1 MVNRE
6 VNKRFHEIT
15 KALRKYGFGK
25 FLNKTVKEKIIPSK
39 DYEYEI
45 LLDTELPKNLR
56 MMFQEFGNQFHQIR
70 SIVKYQ
76 TRYGWRK
83 NSQRV

>member
-39 DYEYEI
+39 DDEYEI
-45 LLDTELPKNLR
+45 C
-56 MMFQEFGNQFHQIR
+56 
-70 SIVKYQ
+70 SIL
-76 TRYGWRK
+76 
-83 NSQRV
+83 NSQQI